1 LIFLT
6 IICRKRRSNIDFA
19 REKIFMGLRLK
30 EGIDMMELQEKHGV
44 KIFEEALLNLKKEG
58 LIKWE
63 NSRIKLTLRGKLVHT
78 QVVAYL
84 WDNLTI

>member
-1 LIFLT
+1 
-6 IICRKRRSNIDFA
+6 
-19 REKIFMGLRLK
+19 MGLRLK